1 MSQQNGEFRVDFE
14 VVTSLVSPGSR
25 VLDIGCGDGSLLE
38 RLQKDNNVDARGIE
52 LEQTNVNQ
60 CVARGL
66 AVIQGDADTDL
77 SDYPD
82 DHFDY
87 VILSQTLQTVGEPKT
102 VLDEMLRIGKTS
114 IVSLPNFGCI
124 QNRLQ
129 ILLKGRMP
137 MTKHLPYEW
146 FNTPNIH
153 FCTIRDFLEL
163 CKKINGTVERTV
175 AFTASGIRIPIFMP
189 WWFWNLFGQQ
199 AVFLLRRN
207 Y

>member
-1 MSQQNGEFRVDFE
+1 MTLHKNEFRLDFE
-14 VVTSLVSPGSR
+14 VVTSLVRPGSR
-25 VLDIGCGDGSLLE
+25 VLDIGCGDGSLLA
-38 RLQKDNNVDARGIE
+38 RLQKDKEVDARGIE
-52 LEQTNVNQ
+52 IEQTNVNQ

-77 SDYPD
+77 SDYPN

-102 VLDEMLRIGKTS
+102 VLNEMLRIGKTS

-129 ILLKGRMP
+129 ILLRGRMP
-137 MTKHLPYEW
+137 LTKNLPYEW
-146 FNTPNIH
+146 FDTPNIH

-163 CKKINGTVERTV
+163 CKKIDGTVKRAV
-175 AFTASGIRIPIFMP
+175 AFTASGIKIPVYTP
-189 WWFWNLFGQQ
+189 WWIWNLFGQQ
-199 AVFLLRRN
+199 AVFLLKRN
-207 Y
+207 T

>member
-1 MSQQNGEFRVDFE
+1 MQKSSELRVDFD
-14 VVTSLVSPGSR
+14 VVTSLVRPGSR
-25 VLDIGCGDGSLLE
+25 VLDIGCGDGSLLA
-38 RLQKDNNVDARGIE
+38 RLQKDKAVDARGIE

-60 CVARGL
+60 CVAHGL
-66 AVIQGDADTDL
+66 AVVQGDADTDL

-82 DHFDY
+82 NHFDY

-102 VLDEMLRIGKTS
+102 VLNEMLRIGKTS

-137 MTKHLPYEW
+137 MTKNLPYEW
-146 FNTPNIH
+146 FDTPNIH

-163 CKKINGTVERTV
+163 CEKIDGTVKRAI
-175 AFTASGIRIPIFMP
+175 AFTANGKKNSR
-189 WWFWNLFGQQ
+189 
-199 AVFLLRRN
+199 
-207 Y
+207 

>member
-1 MSQQNGEFRVDFE
+1 MMQKSSELRVDFD
-14 VVTSLVSPGSR
+14 VVTSLVRPGSR
-25 VLDIGCGDGSLLE
+25 VLDIGCGDGSLLA
-38 RLQKDNNVDARGIE
+38 RLQKDKAVDARGIE

-60 CVARGL
+60 CVAHGL
-66 AVIQGDADTDL
+66 AVVQGDADTDL

-82 DHFDY
+82 NHFDY

-102 VLDEMLRIGKTS
+102 VLNEMLRIGKTS

-137 MTKHLPYEW
+137 MTKNLPYEW
-146 FNTPNIH
+146 FDTPNIH

-163 CKKINGTVERTV
+163 CEKIDGTVKRAI
-175 AFTASGIRIPIFMP
+175 AFTANGKKIPVKTP
-189 WWFWNLFGQQ
+189 WWIWNLFGQQ

-207 Y
+207 N